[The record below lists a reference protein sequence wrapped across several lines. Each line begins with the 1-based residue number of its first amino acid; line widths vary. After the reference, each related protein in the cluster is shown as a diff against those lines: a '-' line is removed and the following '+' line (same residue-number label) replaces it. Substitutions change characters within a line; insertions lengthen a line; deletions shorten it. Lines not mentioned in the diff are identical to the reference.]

1 MDNDHYEALGS
12 LAKLR
17 QGALLLSMANKF
29 FCDPPLLEKVGREM
43 DRTLQTLP
51 EQIKS
56 LKSRFPGKWEKEPET
71 GHLVSDLHKTVKQL
85 RNPEPDTRAKCGDG
99 DLGRELE
106 LGIGNLTAA
115 VHVIV
120 GKVEGRF
127 PAHQSRKASSMV
139 VYRLTSLISSLLRKL
154 IPALILLAV
163 VASLAFGYLFW
174 SMDRKQVVVDRI
186 ATLEAQLLSYQKN
199 IGEIDR
205 EKERVSQRIEALK
218 RDELPRAEKIE
229 FMDLGLELHK
239 IEERRVKVEVDIDFI
254 ENEMQDLRAK
264 LKEIEGKS
272 FMARLLR
279 F

>member
-56 LKSRFPGKWEKEPET
+56 LKSQFPGKWEKESET
-71 GHLVSDLHKTVKQL
+71 GPLVSDLQKRVKQL

-106 LGIGNLTAA
+106 LGIGNLAAA
-115 VHVIV
+115 VHAIV
-120 GKVEGRF
+120 GRVEGRL

-163 VASLAFGYLFW
+163 VASLAFGYMFW
-174 SMDRKQVVVDRI
+174 SMDRKQVFVVRI
-186 ATLEAQLLSYQKN
+186 ATLEAQLLSCQK
-199 IGEIDR
+199 IQGEIDR

-272 FMARLLR
+272 FVARLLR